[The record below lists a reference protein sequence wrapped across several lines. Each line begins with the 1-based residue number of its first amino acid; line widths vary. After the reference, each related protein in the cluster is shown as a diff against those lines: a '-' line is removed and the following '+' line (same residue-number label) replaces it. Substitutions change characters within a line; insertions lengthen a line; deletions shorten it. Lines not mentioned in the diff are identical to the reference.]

1 MPEMPPLGLH
11 SRPIVP
17 IPPYILELGEP

>member
-11 SRPIVP
+11 SRPIVT